1 MDDFEDFLPIFLVII
16 GIFILMIIIGF
27 IFDLRRKRL
36 REANSQRLDSKQN
49 F

>member
-16 GIFILMIIIGF
+16 GIFILIIIIGF
-27 IFDLRRKRL
+27 FYLRRKRL